1 MSEKNQDNILC
12 QWQKFMVEINK
23 VRKDYGLPDKI
34 FSSDKETGEIF
45 DICNDGRNKLADI
58 IELEMQGSKKPYH
71 KPNLEKLEQVVSEY
85 WDSLPE
91 NMQDEIRVKV
101 YSEESINNKLR
112 SNK

>member
-1 MSEKNQDNILC
+1 MNID
-12 QWQKFMVEINK
+12 ERNK
-23 VRKDYGLPDKI
+23 
-34 FSSDKETGEIF
+34 
-45 DICNDGRNKLADI
+45 KLADE

-101 YSEESINNKLR
+101 YSEESINNKQE
-112 SNK
+112 NKDNNK